1 MGNTNPKLKARLRRK
16 KSIRKT
22 LSGTAERP
30 RMSIFR
36 SARHIYVQVI
46 DDHSGRTVASA
57 SSLKES
63 LPEGATG
70 GNREG
75 AALIGKL
82 IAERA
87 QSNGVSS
94 VVFDRNGY
102 LYHGRLAALAD
113 AAREAGLQ
121 F

>member
-1 MGNTNPKLKARLRRK
+1 MAKSNPKLTARLRRK
-16 KSIRKT
+16 KSIRKGMR
-22 LSGTAERP
+22 GTTARP
-30 RMSIFR
+30 RLSIFR
-36 SARHIYVQVI
+36 SARHIYAQVI
-46 DDHSGRTVASA
+46 DDVTGRTVASA
-57 SSLKES
+57 SSLKET

-75 AALIGKL
+75 AKAIGQL

-87 QSNGVSS
+87 KASGVES